1 MLGFVAYYVVEG
13 EAFSFAALE
22 DARAAAARGLPE
34 GDPGAG
40 TDMQTAPHPYWGF
53 SPLPEGRTP
62 KPGVDL
68 LTNIGPDVPARAAG
82 EIHVAVFGGSM
93 AVWTSS
99 HLRERLMAALQE
111 RGLLRDRQVVVYVA
125 AQGKLKQPQ
134 QLTKLAYV
142 LARGAEFDI
151 VVNLDGFNELYI
163 SDRNLTK
170 GTFPFYPG
178 FWADLTGGWQEPAL
192 LLRLGAIALKQ
203 HRRARVAEVAGHPL
217 LRCSVLASTTWLF
230 VDRIQAVQIA
240 HARIELDEARRARPR
255 SYVSQGPEYP
265 SVGLDELF
273 RDLASVWMRSS
284 LAMRALSEESGA
296 RYFHFLQPNQ
306 YLPDSKPMGVGERRR
321 ALDAFSLQRRS
332 VRSGYP
338 LLIERGRELRAQGV
352 NYYDL
357 TMLFAQEPAPL
368 YIDTCCHLS
377 PEGNRRVAAAISR
390 AIADDLASLESEN
403 AGARSAL
410 QP

>member
-1 MLGFVAYYVVEG
+1 M
-13 EAFSFAALE
+13 
-22 DARAAAARGLPE
+22 P
-34 GDPGAG
+34 
-40 TDMQTAPHPYWGF
+40 TAPHPYWGF
-53 SPLPEGRTP
+53 SPLPKGLAP
-62 KPGVDL
+62 KLGLDLLIHVGPGVP
-68 LTNIGPDVPARAAG
+68 TRVAG
-82 EIHVAVFGGSM
+82 EIHVALFGGSM
-93 AVWTSS
+93 ALFTSS
-99 HLRERLMAALQE
+99 HLREQLMAALQE
-111 RGLLRDRQVVVYVA
+111 RGLLRDRRVVVHVA

-142 LARGAEFDI
+142 LARGAEFDL

-163 SDRNLTK
+163 SERNLTK

-178 FWADLTGGWQEPAL
+178 YWADLTGGWQEPAL
-192 LLRLGAIALKQ
+192 LLRLGGIALEQ
-203 HRRARVAEVAGHPL
+203 HRRARVAEMAGHPI
-217 LRCSVLASTTWLF
+217 LRWSVLASTIWLF
-230 VDRIQAVQIA
+230 VDRIQAAQIA
-240 HARIELDEARRARPR
+240 HARIELDEARSARPR

-265 SVGLDELF
+265 SVGPDQLF

-306 YLPDSKPMGVGERRR
+306 YLPDSKPMGARERFR
-321 ALDAFSLQRRS
+321 AINPLSLPRRS
-332 VRSGYP
+332 VVSGYP
-338 LLIERGRELRAQGV
+338 LLIETGRELRARGV

-357 TMLFAQEPAPL
+357 TMLFAQEATPL

-390 AIADDLASLESEN
+390 AIADDLANLGSANE
-403 AGARSAL
+403 GARSAL